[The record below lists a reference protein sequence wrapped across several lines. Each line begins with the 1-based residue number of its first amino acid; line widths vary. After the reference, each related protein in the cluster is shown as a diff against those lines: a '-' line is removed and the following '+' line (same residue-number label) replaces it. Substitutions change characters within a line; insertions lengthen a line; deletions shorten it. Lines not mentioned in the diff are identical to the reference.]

1 MQLYELHTVLHYLQ
15 EQKEDFLDLDASG
28 EKIVSRT
35 NEGRSIWA
43 QQGILWCRQKG
54 KVRLQREP
62 QKNSNIW
69 VTNRRVGILACDKQ

>member
-43 QQGILWCRQKG
+43 QQGIL
-54 KVRLQREP
+54 
-62 QKNSNIW
+62 
-69 VTNRRVGILACDKQ
+69 